1 MDQATSFHTKLK
13 WAVAIL
19 VIPVLAL
26 IGYVGLHVLFGLA
39 VIYALGISFGI
50 GALAYA
56 LLPAITLRL
65 TQLKYS
71 AYQAVAAAF
80 PDDTLDVAV
89 ARGAKHLKRA
99 WEALAAKG
107 TIVEEFRMNV
117 AEVERDHPED
127 VEDANMQLK
136 EAQEQMA
143 FAMADWLEQEQLH
156 LAFVKE
162 VARQKRRWRLA
173 QQGKKLRTALA
184 MKDDF
189 MNQMA
194 TDAALNA
201 IKSAHAESIA
211 HMKLSSDVAYM
222 RKRMAEAK
230 QAPPPLTFD
239 TSGKVV
245 LPVLNVQA
253 IEVEG
258 KPA

>member
-1 MDQATSFHTKLK
+1 MDQALSFNNKVK
-13 WAVAIL
+13 WAMAVLAL
-19 VIPVLAL
+19 PVLAVL
-26 IGYVGLHVLFGLA
+26 GYFAFHVILGLA
-39 VIYALGISFGI
+39 ILYALGATIGI
-50 GALAYA
+50 AAVGYA
-56 LLPAITLRL
+56 LLPAISLRL

-71 AYQAVAAAF
+71 AYKAVAAEF
-80 PDDTLDVAV
+80 PDDTLDVAI

-99 WEALAAKG
+99 YEALQAKG

-117 AEVERDHPED
+117 KEVMKDHPED
-127 VEDANMQLK
+127 TEDAQLQLK
-136 EAQEQMA
+136 EAEDQMA
-143 FAMADWLEQEQLH
+143 FSMADWLEQEQKH

-162 VARQKRRWRLA
+162 VDRQKRRWRLA
-173 QQGKKLRTALA
+173 QQGKKLRNALA

-189 MNQMA
+189 MEQMA
-194 TDAALNA
+194 TDSAFKA
-201 IKSAHAESIA
+201 IKEAHAESIA

-253 IEVEG
+253 IEVG
-258 KPA
+258 AKAA